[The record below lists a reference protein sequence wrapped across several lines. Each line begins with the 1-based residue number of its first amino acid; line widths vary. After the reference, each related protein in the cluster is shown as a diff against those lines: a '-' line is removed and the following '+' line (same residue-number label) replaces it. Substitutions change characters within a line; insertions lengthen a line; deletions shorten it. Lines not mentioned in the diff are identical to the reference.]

1 MKPLSSI
8 VCMLAFAG
16 SLSSCGDKEPIKAK
30 EEVKEHHHPSDWI
43 PEDAAL
49 VAGKA
54 IYKMECSGC
63 HDEGEENAPALG
75 NKAKWEKRIAKGVDK
90 LTENAIQGF
99 IGADGEMPARGGTES
114 LTDEEVANA
123 VKFMINTPR

>member
-1 MKPLSSI
+1 MKPTRSI
-8 VCMLAFAG
+8 VCMFAFVG
-16 SLSSCGDKEPIKAK
+16 ILSSCGDKKPAEAPK
-30 EEVKEHHHPSDWI
+30 EVKEHHHHSDWT
-43 PEDAAL
+43 PEDPAL

-75 NKAKWEKRIAKGVDK
+75 DKVKWEKRIAKGVDK

-99 IGADGEMPARGGTES
+99 IGSDGEMPARGGTES

-123 VKFMINTPR
+123 VKFIIETPR